1 MGVIVELRAHEILDS
16 RGNPTVEVECVLDSG
31 AYGVFQ
37 VPSGASTGKYE
48 ALELRDNDT
57 KRYGG
62 KGVLQAVKNVNETIA
77 PELLGM
83 ESLCQIEID
92 HKLIKLDGTPNKSR
106 LGANAI
112 LGVSMAIA
120 DATADELELPLY
132 RYIGGVNAYVLPLPL
147 MNVINGGAH
156 ADNNLDIQE
165 FMLVP
170 HNANTFRDALRMG
183 AETFHTLKKILKSK
197 GYHTGVG
204 DEGGFAPQLR
214 DNKEAID
221 LLMEAID
228 KAGYKPGTDIS
239 IALDVAASS
248 FYEDGKYKFEGK
260 SLDADQLIHYY
271 EELVNNYPIISI
283 EDGLAEED
291 WSNWKLLNQALGK
304 KIQIVGDDIYVTN
317 IERLRR
323 GIDEATSNAILVKLN
338 QIGTLT
344 ETLNVIETAKRAGWG
359 VIISHRSGETENTAI
374 ADLAVAVNAGQ
385 IKTGSLSRSERIAK
399 YNQLLRI
406 EEDLGAAGKFAGL
419 SYVKRSTS

>member
-1 MGVIVELRAHEILDS
+1 
-16 RGNPTVEVECVLDSG
+16 
-31 AYGVFQ
+31 
-37 VPSGASTGKYE
+37 
-48 ALELRDNDT
+48 
-57 KRYGG
+57 
-62 KGVLQAVKNVNETIA
+62 
-77 PELLGM
+77 
-83 ESLCQIEID
+83 
-92 HKLIKLDGTPNKSR
+92 
-106 LGANAI
+106 
-112 LGVSMAIA
+112 MAIA
-120 DATADELELPLY
+120 DASADELELPLY
-132 RYIGGVNAYVLPLPL
+132 RYIGGVNAHVLPLPL

-170 HNANTFRDALRMG
+170 HNASTFRDALRMG

-291 WSNWKLLNQALGK
+291 WSNWKLLNQALGN

-385 IKTGSLSRSERIAK
+385 IKTGSVSRSERIAK

-406 EEDLGAAGKFAGL
+406 EEDLGTAGKFAGL
-419 SYVKRSTS
+419 SHVKRSTS